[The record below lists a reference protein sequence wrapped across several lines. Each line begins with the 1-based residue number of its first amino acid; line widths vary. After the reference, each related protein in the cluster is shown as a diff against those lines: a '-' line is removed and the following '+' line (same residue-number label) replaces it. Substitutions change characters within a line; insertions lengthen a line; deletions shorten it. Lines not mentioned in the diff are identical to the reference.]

1 MNNLNKGKETKAKI
15 IKAAR
20 ELFYEQGYN
29 NTTSRQ
35 ISDKAETNLGL
46 LKYYFNGKN
55 EVAQIIYTDIRERCD
70 QLLAELQFGENMCVE
85 QSIDMFLLSSA
96 IELYLCLEN
105 KSYARFYNE
114 IINEPLIRSN
124 IQMIISNVLI
134 NYSKKQEDEDYV
146 KMASLSI
153 SAIKPALVS
162 YCYNSEK
169 PIATDICMRYYLQ
182 QQLHFFGEDILK
194 ADELI
199 EIIKKYYINI
209 VDKFTPVMTK
219 IIT

>member
-1 MNNLNKGKETKAKI
+1 MNNSSKGQETKTKI

-20 ELFYEQGYN
+20 ALFYEQGYN

-35 ISDKAETNLGL
+35 ISEKSGTNLGL

-55 EVAQIIYTDIRERCD
+55 EIAQIIYTDIRVKCD
-70 QLLAELQFGENMCVE
+70 QLLAVSEFKENIRAE
-85 QSIDMFLLSSA
+85 ESINLFLLSSA

-105 KSYARFYNE
+105 KPYARFYNE
-114 IINEPLIRSN
+114 IINEPLIRAH
-124 IQMIISNVLI
+124 IQKIISEVLI
-134 NYSKKQEDEDYV
+134 KYSKKQEDADYI

-153 SAIKPALVS
+153 SSIKPALVS
-162 YCYNSEK
+162 YCYNGGQ
-169 PIATDICMRYYLQ
+169 PIATEVCMRYYLE
-182 QQLHFFGEDILK
+182 QQLHFLGEEVGK

-199 EIIKKYYINI
+199 DIIKKYYINI
-209 VDKFTPVMTK
+209 VDMFTPVMTK